1 MITKHTTPI
10 DIFIEGWGR
19 MGGYWG
25 INRVMA
31 EIYALLYVSAQ
42 PLTLEDMSNKLENSR
57 SNISL
62 YVRGLIEL
70 GVVNKVVIRADPKDY
85 YSAESNFG
93 SLAKLLAIAKKK
105 RELDPAMEIVGEALA
120 AADNNAD
127 TNNNPDQKLFVDR
140 LEELKR
146 HMDFVNS
153 IFLSFVGTETSD
165 GTGFSGMGDIKNN
178 RPPASDE

>member
-1 MITKHTTPI
+1 MITKKSDPM

-31 EIYALLYVSAQ
+31 EIYALLYISEG
-42 PLTLEDMSNKLENSR
+42 PLTLEDMSKKLKTSR

-62 YVRGLIEL
+62 NVRALIEL
-70 GVVNKVVIRADPKDY
+70 GVVNKVVIRGDRRDY
-85 YSAESNFG
+85 YSAENNIG
-93 SLAKLLAIAKKK
+93 KMAKLLAIAKKK
-105 RELDPAMEIVGEALA
+105 RELDPAMEIVAEALA
-120 AADNNAD
+120 AAGSDESGERE
-127 TNNNPDQKLFVDR
+127 FFIER

-153 IFLSFVGTETSD
+153 IFLSFVGSEI
-165 GTGFSGMGDIKNN
+165 TGNTGENTGGGLSQLANIKKTTG
-178 RPPASDE
+178 E